1 MKEMFKKNSTLFYSM
16 SLAASWAWGTS
27 LVVGMETMQTKGVIP
42 FIIWAIANSLA
53 IPLFGFIAYRIPN
66 LEKVVNSKI
75 VIIFTTIVSVFCLW
89 IQLNA
94 IYQYLCNLSFMTEI
108 ASKIVS
114 ITIMVLMTIA
124 LYKNGLSKS
133 IFIDNPLWSLCY
145 VLLIALVICGFVG
158 NVETYNIENYTNQSE
173 IFWALNSCLI
183 LFSGPI
189 MCIQNWQ
196 MAEKLKKEK
205 KMKAHYLAG
214 VLFAIYM
221 TFIGILANFKFN
233 GIMNIILIFVV
244 LCVALSTA
252 DAAIVGIQKI
262 ANKKWGTII
271 SLLAIAVWNWVIP
284 MGVMGLWTTMGN
296 MRKYVAGVCIII
308 AVVMYFIQ
316 KKSKKNNK
324 QETKQKIELT
334 V

>member
-1 MKEMFKKNSTLFYSM
+1 MKEMLKKNSTLFYAM

-75 VIIFTTIVSVFCLW
+75 VMIFTTIVSVFCLW

-108 ASKIVS
+108 TSKIVS

-124 LYKNGLSKS
+124 LYKNGLLKS

-145 VLLIALVICGFVG
+145 VLLFALVICGFIG
-158 NVETYNIENYTNQSE
+158 NVETYNIANYTNKDE

-296 MRKYVAGVCIII
+296 MRKYVAGACIII

-316 KKSKKNNK
+316 KKNKKNNK
-324 QETKQKIELT
+324 QEIKQKIELT